1 MHQLHNT
8 QPKKYF
14 LKLNPGRQKF
24 KEAVQSNRNRSR
36 RETQDKNPTFMSR
49 MTRFLDDNVKC
60 SFMMQH
66 MCPTTGIGCTMCNYF
81 AKGSC
86 NSVCTVTDVI
96 CNANYMR
103 CFGTKN
109 DQCIPQKRNRHQ
121 EKDYTPRL
129 MSIVCKSLLFCKSH
143 FTKKKVGIV
152 FIAVL
157 YI

>member
-1 MHQLHNT
+1 
-8 QPKKYF
+8 
-14 LKLNPGRQKF
+14 
-24 KEAVQSNRNRSR
+24 
-36 RETQDKNPTFMSR
+36 MSR

-66 MCPTTGIGCTMCNYF
+66 MCPSTGIGCTMCNYF

-109 DQCIPQKRNRHQ
+109 DQCFPQERRRHQ
-121 EKDYTPRL
+121 EKDYTPL
-129 MSIVCKSLLFCKSH
+129 LKLIVCKNLLFCKSH
-143 FTKKKVGIV
+143 FPYPLLLDNGINHHIGKLQHPASPL
-152 FIAVL
+152 FSTMMLQTIQTIQFL
-157 YI
+157 

>member
-1 MHQLHNT
+1 MFSGNKSNRQEFIHQLHNK
-8 QPKKYF
+8 QPKRYF
-14 LKLNPGRQKF
+14 HKTKPGNRKF

-36 RETQDKNPTFMSR
+36 RETQDENPTFMSK

-66 MCPTTGIGCTMCNYF
+66 MCPSTGIGCTMCNYF

-86 NSVCTVTDVI
+86 TSVCTVTDVI

-109 DQCIPQKRNRHQ
+109 D
-121 EKDYTPRL
+121 
-129 MSIVCKSLLFCKSH
+129 
-143 FTKKKVGIV
+143 
-152 FIAVL
+152 
-157 YI
+157 